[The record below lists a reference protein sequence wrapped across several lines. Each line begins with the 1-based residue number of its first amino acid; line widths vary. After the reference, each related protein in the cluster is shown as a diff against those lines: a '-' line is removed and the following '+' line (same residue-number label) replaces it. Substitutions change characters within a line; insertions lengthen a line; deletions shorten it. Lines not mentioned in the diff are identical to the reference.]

1 MRIAATETQIQSYHT
16 HVGTGK
22 AAQQCHR
29 ILGHIITNGGD
40 HSIGEIA
47 KALDMEKSTV
57 SARIFEL
64 LHEKRMLIEC
74 PHRKDKV
81 SGITIRP
88 VGIPKVQL
96 EMFH

>member
-1 MRIAATETQIQSYHT
+1 MKIAQVETAINSYHA

-22 AAQQCHR
+22 ATQQCHR
-29 ILGHIITNGGD
+29 IMGHIVTKGGD

-88 VGIPKVQL
+88 VGIRPTQSEL
-96 EMFH
+96 FH